1 MRTCIVT
8 TCYLDSDE
16 RIEKMYKFLDYYIKH
31 TDYQIYVIDNASPF
45 HLFMNMYF
53 KYSDSGRVG
62 YNRKEEHFN
71 RPSHL
76 DYKYLWRAV
85 HELKDLMPRYAKVI
99 YMDND
104 FYMISDKMFKYVED
118 LNSGWTTFY
127 SHYYNFPETGCH
139 IITKDCQEYKDFINM
154 SQDEFI
160 AKHNLQIMENVLPV
174 THVEK
179 GMIGDRYGEFKDR
192 DKIDKSTIDYWAQ
205 AALED
210 KFT

>member
-8 TCYLDSDE
+8 TCYLDSEE
-16 RIEKMYKFLDYYIKH
+16 RIEKTKKFIKH
-31 TDYQIYVIDNASPF
+31 YSLNTLYDIYVLDNASPKE
-45 HLFMNMYF
+45 HL
-53 KYSDSGRVG
+53 DRT
-62 YNRKEEHFN
+62 KEYYKKDDHIIICPLEPHFD

-85 HELKDLMPRYAKVI
+85 HKLQDLFKIYDKII

-127 SHYYNFPETGCH
+127 SHHYNFPETGCH
-139 IITKDCQEYKDFINM
+139 IITKDCQEYKNFVNM

-160 AKHNLQIMENVLPV
+160 AKYNLQTMENILPV

-179 GMIGDRYGEFKDR
+179 GMIGDRYGEFKDK

-205 AALED
+205 ATLED